1 MSYSPSQQVTA
12 LVVAGGR
19 SSRMGTDKALATWQG
34 IPLLGRVFAVA
45 QACCAQV
52 SVLTPWPE
60 RYQTL
65 LPSTVNWLVEPPT
78 FAGPMAALVQGMEAI
93 QTPWVLLLAC
103 DMPQLNG
110 AVLMQWMQALP
121 DAQIQ
126 SEHLA
131 QPHPS
136 PPLAKGRE
144 QEQDPPYSSPLYKGG
159 LRGVMQ
165 SVQNQSNLSIQGQDP
180 KAITTHHAIAYVP
193 YHQNRWEPLCG
204 FYHVDCLPSLK
215 AFLAEQGDLASFQ
228 KWLQTIDAVPLAVD
242 AAIAPMFFNCNTP
255 KELTVD

>member
-1 MSYSPSQQVTA
+1 MSYPLSEQVTA
-12 LVVAGGR
+12 LILAGGR
-19 SSRMGTDKALATWQG
+19 SSRMGSDKALATWQG
-34 IPLLGRVFAVA
+34 IALLQRVYAVA
-45 QACCAQV
+45 QACCTHV

-65 LPSTVNWLVEPPT
+65 LPSNVNWLMEPST
-78 FAGPMAALVQGMEAI
+78 FAGPMAALVQGMETI

-121 DAQIQ
+121 DT
-126 SEHLA
+126 E
-131 QPHPS
+131 
-136 PPLAKGRE
+136 K
-144 QEQDPPYSSPLYKGG
+144 
-159 LRGVMQ
+159 
-165 SVQNQSNLSIQGQDP
+165 
-180 KAITTHHAIAYVP
+180 IAHVP

-204 FYHVDCLPSLK
+204 LYHVDALPSLK
-215 AFLAEQGDLASFQ
+215 AYVAEHGDRASFQ

-255 KELTVD
+255 KELTID